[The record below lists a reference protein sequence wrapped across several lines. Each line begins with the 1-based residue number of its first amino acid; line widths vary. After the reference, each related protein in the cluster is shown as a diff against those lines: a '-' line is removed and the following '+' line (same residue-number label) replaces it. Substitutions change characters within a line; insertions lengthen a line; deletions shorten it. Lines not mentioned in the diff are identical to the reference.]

1 MVITTLRSMCSFLL
15 LLQCYENLLITLK
28 FYSCF
33 SEKLFQY
40 MLTYYMFTKQNN
52 LYKLWLPFFPIYC
65 QVMVKFV
72 SQRNGSTSTWG
83 QNHQK
88 ATPGWIIPYTIK
100 QRKLFGLITF
110 LCSLVYTIKPYKR
123 SIPYYTIKDVIFY
136 SQIGSS
142 PSDTTGRNHEIL
154 GDLSNRKRGFHR
166 QKWTFKLF
174 NNGCDLFG

>member
-1 MVITTLRSMCSFLL
+1 MVALFSYLLSSHGKICLTT
-15 LLQCYENLLITLK
+15 E
-28 FYSCF
+28 
-33 SEKLFQY
+33 
-40 MLTYYMFTKQNN
+40 
-52 LYKLWLPFFPIYC
+52 
-65 QVMVKFV
+65 
-72 SQRNGSTSTWG
+72 
-83 QNHQK
+83 
-88 ATPGWIIPYTIK
+88 WININMGVEPPKSNTRLDHTVYNQTEEIIW
-100 QRKLFGLITF
+100 FDHFF